1 MKQETLS
8 NLQNDLKYLGFGQN
22 TLLNQQL
29 EEQVLKE
36 LREFELYTEE
46 YFDDQTKIEA
56 KLYFRKT
63 EASERYFVY
72 KFDALLRYSDDPDKD
87 RAQTFKIYK
96 GYGITFKEAF
106 NLLQGRAVFKNNLD
120 SGGEKYSAWF
130 QLNFDKK
137 DPENNY
143 IVSKYYSGYGFDL
156 EKALKNYSIQDLQKE
171 DTKAA
176 LIRSLQRGNLQQV
189 IMNKTNKTEKMF
201 IEANPKNK
209 TITIYSLAT
218 RAAKK
223 HGPKH
228 PPVTEEPAQPVTDP
242 MKEEI
247 PEEDAD
253 PVEEPRPAGYPG
265 KREGSRPERLMW
277 LCQKPRSQTGRINRS
292 FSSSLRPVRLVAE
305 I

>member
-1 MKQETLS
+1 MKQENLS
-8 NLQNDLKYLGFGQN
+8 ILQTDLKYLGFGQN

-36 LREFELYTEE
+36 VREFELYTEE

-63 EASERYFVY
+63 ETNERYFIY
-72 KFDALLRYSDDPDKD
+72 KYDALLRYSDDPDKD

-96 GYGITFKEAF
+96 GHGITFKEAF

-143 IVSKYYSGYGFDL
+143 IVNRYYSGYGFDL

-171 DTKAA
+171 DTKAV
-176 LIRSLQRGNLQQV
+176 LIRSLQRGNLQLV
-189 IMNKTNKTEKMF
+189 TINKPNKMEKMF
-201 IEANPKNK
+201 IEANPRNK
-209 TITIYSLAT
+209 SITIYSLAT

-228 PPVTEEPAQPVTDP
+228 PPATEDPAQPVTEP
-242 MKEEI
+242 MREETQ
-247 PEEDAD
+247 EEDPD
-253 PVEEPRPAGYPG
+253 PVEEPMTAGYPG
-265 KREGSRPERLMW
+265 KRGGSRPG
-277 LCQKPRSQTGRINRS
+277 KAH
-292 FSSSLRPVRLVAE
+292 VALPKAKVPNGPH
-305 I
+305 